1 MVVDLV
7 LSAMRRVSLEDFLAL
22 GFIEVAAE
30 QLLELNSRFFIIEP
44 LHRLIRA

>member
-22 GFIEVAAE
+22 GFIEVGAE
-30 QLLELNSRFFIIEP
+30 QLPELNFRFSTIEP
-44 LHRLIRA
+44 LRRPIRA